1 MAKYLKDNHIT
12 LAGLVETR
20 IKQYNASAIAPK
32 IVQNW
37 ELVHNYDHGV
47 NGRIWV
53 LFNRNVWHMDVVQI
67 SSCNFNCALTVVY
80 GYNSLEMGKDMRQ
93 KLRNLAQTINQPWL
107 LWGDFNA
114 IITAQDRL

>member
-53 LFNRNVWHMDVVQI
+53 LFNRNVWHMDVVQTDTEFIRCYI
-67 SSCNFNCALTVVY
+67 SSSNFICALTVVY
-80 GYNSLEMGKDMRQ
+80 GYNSL
-93 KLRNLAQTINQPWL
+93 
-107 LWGDFNA
+107 
-114 IITAQDRL
+114 